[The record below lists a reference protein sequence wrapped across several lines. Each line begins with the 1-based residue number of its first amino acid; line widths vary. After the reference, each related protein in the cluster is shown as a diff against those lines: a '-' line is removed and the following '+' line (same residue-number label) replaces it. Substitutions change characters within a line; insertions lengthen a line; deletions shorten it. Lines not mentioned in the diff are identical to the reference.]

1 MTLDLTSCYHQVEVD
16 KESRNLLCIS
26 TPSGRYRCTTLAQGV
41 CSAGD
46 MFNYTTDGDVRVNG
60 MRVVKN
66 MDDLLFY
73 HPTLEGAVK
82 ELESFLKFCK
92 AKNLKLKPS
101 KFVIGEE
108 VEFGGTLITSET
120 VGSQNVVNILP
131 KSQRV
136 QAFQNIRRPRTRREV
151 QVF

>member
-1 MTLDLTSCYHQVEVD
+1 MHWPTESLDQILRNIESDSRFFVTLDLTSRNHQVEVD

-26 TPSGRYRCTTLAQGV
+26 TPSGRYQYTTLAQGV

-46 MFNYTTDGDVRVNG
+46 MFNYTTDGDMRVNG

-82 ELESFLKFCK
+82 ELENFL
-92 AKNLKLKPS
+92 
-101 KFVIGEE
+101 
-108 VEFGGTLITSET
+108 
-120 VGSQNVVNILP
+120 
-131 KSQRV
+131 
-136 QAFQNIRRPRTRREV
+136 
-151 QVF
+151 

>member
-1 MTLDLTSCYHQVEVD
+1 MNLDLTSGYHQVEVD

-26 TPSGRYRCTTLAQGV
+26 TLSRRCSYTTLAQGV

-46 MFNYTTDGDVRVNG
+46 MFNYSTEGDMRVNG

-92 AKNLKLKPS
+92 AKNFKLKPS

-108 VEFGGTLITSET
+108 VKFEGTLITSET
-120 VGSQNVVNILP
+120 VGSKALQGVSLTLRDHTNTNLT
-131 KSQRV
+131 K
-136 QAFQNIRRPRTRREV
+136 
-151 QVF
+151 